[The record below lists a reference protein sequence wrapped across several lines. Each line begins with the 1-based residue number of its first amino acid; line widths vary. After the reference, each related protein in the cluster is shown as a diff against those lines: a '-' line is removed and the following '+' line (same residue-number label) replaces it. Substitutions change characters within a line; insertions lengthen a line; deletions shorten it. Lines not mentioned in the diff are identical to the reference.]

1 MVIGENSSNIV
12 CDNWCNSFNTRLLVA
27 FVLSYLV
34 QKSNGGVEVFSGI
47 FRVFS
52 VAALLVLEV
61 HNC

>member
-1 MVIGENSSNIV
+1 MLVGEINNSIV
-12 CDNWCNSFNTRLLVA
+12 CDNWSNSFNTRILVA

-61 HNC
+61 HKF